1 MALTNYKA
9 LVRET
14 EVFVKKE
21 TIFGTLALPAAT
33 DALRVTAV
41 PTAPQPESFSES
53 EELVNSR
60 SKPDRA
66 RDLTPAAN
74 FDLKLYSRPS
84 GAAGTPPQE
93 DVLLECALGQK
104 TINAG
109 VSVVYEPAVIL
120 PSFSLC
126 WKEGHTRFFAAGCKV
141 GKLSFDFAAKGYL
154 NLGFS
159 GMAQKVLFAG
169 TSETVADSTTELIK
183 LASGGALLFL
193 AGAYVQVGSDDNT
206 GAGYLITA
214 VDVDNDTITI
224 SPALSSAPAAGVEVK
239 GFLPTPSW
247 SGVKVE
253 ARTGQVTLDGA
264 ALAIMSASGSL
275 DNGLT
280 QDDGELTS
288 DSYVSDIDAAMRA
301 ASGQLKCRYRREYT
315 SFFSRARRQVQGAIV
330 MQAGESAGAQVKW
343 ELPQAEMNTP
353 APSGDSVWRELTV
366 DLVGLPTTGLEDEF
380 KVSYL

>member
-1 MALTNYKA
+1 MTLANSKALT
-9 LVRET
+9 RET

-21 TIFGTLALPAAT
+21 TTFGTLAFPAAS

-41 PTAPQPESFSES
+41 PTAPQSESFTES
-53 EELVNSR
+53 EELMASR

-93 DVLLECALGQK
+93 DVLMECALGQK

-109 VSVVYEPAVIL
+109 VSVVYEPAIVL

-126 WKEGHTRFFAAGCKV
+126 WKEGHTWFFAAGCKV
-141 GKLSFDFAAKGYL
+141 GSLAFDFAAKGYL

-169 TSETVADSTTELIK
+169 TSETVAASTTELLN

-193 AGAYVQVGSDDNT
+193 AGSYVQVGSDDNT

-214 VDVDNDTITI
+214 VDVDNDTISI
-224 SPALSSAPAAGVEVK
+224 SPALSSAPAADVVVK

-264 ALAIMSASGSL
+264 SLAIMSANGSL
-275 DNGLT
+275 DNALT

-288 DSYVSDIDAAMRA
+288 DSYVSDVDAGTRA
-301 ASGQLKCRYRREYT
+301 AGGKLSCRFRREYAG
-315 SFFSRARRQVQGAIV
+315 FFSRARNQVQGDIV
-330 MQAGESAGAQVKW
+330 MQAGESAGAQVKF

-353 APSGDSVWRELTV
+353 APSGDNVWRDIAV
-366 DLVGLPTTGLEDEF
+366 DLVGLPTTALEDEV